1 MVQQPFMYSAP
12 SRPDSRFP
20 TATFDPKAVT
30 RASWEPKPRKAA
42 LKGPLVSFDLHPDYH
57 VILPHRSGNYTPL
70 DLRIKAYITWLRRA
84 QLALRGLQLIAAIGV
99 LVLFSLFT
107 GVDDT
112 TAWAMR
118 ILQAITIT
126 HSAYAIYHLSRDAV
140 ARAPA
145 SSAAYHFGCVVLDS
159 GAIAGYVLGALTLH
173 KNATNWGIVF
183 NNQDIMPK
191 FTSAVLYTAVG
202 AGSLHLIT
210 LSSSAWLG
218 WLFRKIS
225 LMPPDMNPLED
236 NLTAR
241 PAHKR
246 NKSSLSTTT
255 SYGPEAEK
263 PWLESRRNSASVYEG
278 VPERVSV
285 SFMHTRTES
294 RDSAISMG
302 SRISASPERKKA
314 PLRYQ
319 PRASNPI
326 SYSEVPSH
334 EPETSPRRVGKA
346 PATQDAET
354 RRPPAVSRALMPGQR
369 AVRSHRS
376 SGSKSYAALE
386 NPYSMGGISSDS
398 EGEESTLGDILRQ
411 KGRLGITHPKP
422 LTSNPILPKPLNAR
436 NTRRGQIDFDAQY
449 EASDGEPTSW
459 LSQDIEQ
466 SQEEQ
471 NMRSQRYRDSSIQLD
486 SHFDTRHSSGD
497 EVAAGPT
504 ALGSGRKVSSG
515 NDFWL
520 NPSAAYERRRVSVMA
535 DSLPLPSV
543 ERPFGIHLW
552 PLFSKAFEY
561 VAGYPAEEFDFVVGK
576 TPMSTLRDTS
586 IFVAIYYLI
595 IFGGRE
601 LMRAREPFKLKTF
614 FLIHN
619 FVLTA
624 VSAILLALFIEQLLP
639 TIVRRGTLFAV
650 CDADGGWTQP
660 LVVLYYMTYLTKYL
674 ELLDTIFLFL
684 KKKPLTFLH
693 CYHHGATA
701 VLCYTQLIGSTS
713 VQWVPI
719 SLNLFVHVVM
729 YWYYFQSACG
739 VRIWWKEWV
748 TRLQIIQFVIDLGF
762 VYFASYTY
770 FTFTYWPWMP
780 NWGNCAGKEFAAYS
794 GIIVLS
800 SYLVLFISF
809 YFATYANKGRKSA
822 AQKSTRQASKASA
835 SASGVSAH
843 GEGYA
848 ATNGSSTRS
857 RKAKN

>member
-1 MVQQPFMYSAP
+1 MGQQPFMYSAP
-12 SRPDSRFP
+12 TREDSRFP

-30 RASWEPKPRKAA
+30 RASWEPKKRKAA
-42 LKGPLVSFDLHPDYH
+42 PNGPLVSFDLHPDYH
-57 VILPHRSGNYTPL
+57 VILPHRSGNYSPL
-70 DLRIKAYITWLRRA
+70 DLRIKAYITWLRRV
-84 QLALRGLQLIAAIGV
+84 QVALRGLQLIAAIGV

-173 KNATNWGIVF
+173 KNATNWGVVF
-183 NNQDIMPK
+183 NNQDIMSK

-202 AGSLHLIT
+202 AGGTHVLT

-246 NKSSLSTTT
+246 NKSSLSTNT
-255 SYGPEAEK
+255 SYAPEAEK
-263 PWLESRRNSASVYEG
+263 PWQESRRNSASVYDA

-314 PLRYQ
+314 GLRYQ

-334 EPETSPRRVGKA
+334 EPETSPHRASKA
-346 PATQDAET
+346 PATQNAET

-386 NPYSMGGISSDS
+386 NPYSTGGISSDS

-422 LTSNPILPKPLNAR
+422 LTSNPILPRPLNTR
-436 NTRRGQIDFDAQY
+436 NTLRGQIDYDAQY

-459 LSQDIEQ
+459 LSQDVDH

-486 SHFDTRHSSGD
+486 SHFDTKHSSGD
-497 EVAAGPT
+497 EVLSAPT
-504 ALGSGRKVSSG
+504 ALGSSRKVSSG
-515 NDFWL
+515 NDYWS
-520 NPSAAYERRRVSVMA
+520 NPSAAYERRRASGKM
-535 DSLPLPSV
+535 
-543 ERPFGIHLW
+543 
-552 PLFSKAFEY
+552 
-561 VAGYPAEEFDFVVGK
+561 AEEG
-576 TPMSTLRDTS
+576 R
-586 IFVAIYYLI
+586 AE
-595 IFGGRE
+595 GGR
-601 LMRAREPFKLKTF
+601 A
-614 FLIHN
+614 
-619 FVLTA
+619 
-624 VSAILLALFIEQLLP
+624 LLG
-639 TIVRRGTLFAV
+639 TRVR
-650 CDADGGWTQP
+650 
-660 LVVLYYMTYLTKYL
+660 
-674 ELLDTIFLFL
+674 
-684 KKKPLTFLH
+684 
-693 CYHHGATA
+693 
-701 VLCYTQLIGSTS
+701 
-713 VQWVPI
+713 
-719 SLNLFVHVVM
+719 
-729 YWYYFQSACG
+729 
-739 VRIWWKEWV
+739 
-748 TRLQIIQFVIDLGF
+748 
-762 VYFASYTY
+762 
-770 FTFTYWPWMP
+770 
-780 NWGNCAGKEFAAYS
+780 
-794 GIIVLS
+794 
-800 SYLVLFISF
+800 
-809 YFATYANKGRKSA
+809 
-822 AQKSTRQASKASA
+822 
-835 SASGVSAH
+835 
-843 GEGYA
+843 
-848 ATNGSSTRS
+848 
-857 RKAKN
+857 

>member
-1 MVQQPFMYSAP
+1 
-12 SRPDSRFP
+12 
-20 TATFDPKAVT
+20 
-30 RASWEPKPRKAA
+30 
-42 LKGPLVSFDLHPDYH
+42 
-57 VILPHRSGNYTPL
+57 
-70 DLRIKAYITWLRRA
+70 
-84 QLALRGLQLIAAIGV
+84 
-99 LVLFSLFT
+99 
-107 GVDDT
+107 
-112 TAWAMR
+112 MR

-173 KNATNWGIVF
+173 KNATTWGIVF

-202 AGSLHLIT
+202 AGSSHVLT

-334 EPETSPRRVGKA
+334 EPESSPRRVGKA
-346 PATQDAET
+346 PATQEAET

-386 NPYSMGGISSDS
+386 NPYSMGGISSES

-422 LTSNPILPKPLNAR
+422 LTSNPILPRPLNTR
-436 NTRRGQIDFDAQY
+436 NTRRGQIDYDAQY

-459 LSQDIEQ
+459 LSQDVDH

-497 EVAAGPT
+497 EVAAAPT

-515 NDFWL
+515 NDYWL
-520 NPSAAYERRRVSVMA
+520 NPSAAHGRRRVS
-535 DSLPLPSV
+535 
-543 ERPFGIHLW
+543 GKI
-552 PLFSKAFEY
+552 
-561 VAGYPAEEFDFVVGK
+561 AEEG
-576 TPMSTLRDTS
+576 R
-586 IFVAIYYLI
+586 AE
-595 IFGGRE
+595 GGR
-601 LMRAREPFKLKTF
+601 T
-614 FLIHN
+614 
-619 FVLTA
+619 
-624 VSAILLALFIEQLLP
+624 LLG
-639 TIVRRGTLFAV
+639 TKVR
-650 CDADGGWTQP
+650 
-660 LVVLYYMTYLTKYL
+660 
-674 ELLDTIFLFL
+674 
-684 KKKPLTFLH
+684 
-693 CYHHGATA
+693 
-701 VLCYTQLIGSTS
+701 
-713 VQWVPI
+713 
-719 SLNLFVHVVM
+719 
-729 YWYYFQSACG
+729 
-739 VRIWWKEWV
+739 
-748 TRLQIIQFVIDLGF
+748 
-762 VYFASYTY
+762 
-770 FTFTYWPWMP
+770 
-780 NWGNCAGKEFAAYS
+780 
-794 GIIVLS
+794 
-800 SYLVLFISF
+800 
-809 YFATYANKGRKSA
+809 
-822 AQKSTRQASKASA
+822 
-835 SASGVSAH
+835 
-843 GEGYA
+843 
-848 ATNGSSTRS
+848 
-857 RKAKN
+857 